1 VTADNFRV
9 GDWVAAGRGGAITV
23 VGIFCQDYLE
33 EDDESIGSIV
43 QIHANEE
50 DETSFVRVGS
60 DWEIRKA
67 TPNEAQR
74 GFLHKRE
81 ETFVCASCGED
92 FREVGFWEAQNVVEY
107 TIYQFDKD
115 SGLFEQTESAS
126 NAVEGTFHVYCQ
138 GCEALVRE
146 DQIQPLLD
154 LRE

>member
-50 DETSFVRVGS
+50 DEASFVRVGS

-81 ETFVCASCGED
+81 ETFVCANC
-92 FREVGFWEAQNVVEY
+92 
-107 TIYQFDKD
+107 
-115 SGLFEQTESAS
+115 LFEQTESAS